1 MDLAIEACEKQH
13 EQLKRTPQAAARS
26 LVLAPLMF
34 SEGLRQRRFTL
45 ANLIRDSVVAQATA
59 ALS

>member
-13 EQLKRTPQAAARS
+13 EQLKRTPGDSKITGLCA
-26 LVLAPLMF
+26 VMF

-45 ANLIRDSVVAQATA
+45 ANLIRDSVAAQATA
-59 ALS
+59 VLS